1 MKLRDIL
8 NILFWILLII
18 VIILI
23 LWRIFGN
30 SPSDLSII
38 ITALFALLLK
48 MWTISDELNSF
59 KHEVK
64 FSFYKVKKD
73 MSSIKN
79 KIDITENKS
88 LRLTKNKLK

>member
-1 MKLRDIL
+1 MKRKDIF

-38 ITALFALLLK
+38 VAALFTILLK
-48 MWTISDELNSF
+48 IWVVSDEFKEF

-64 FSFYKVKKD
+64 FSFYRARKD
-73 MSSIKN
+73 IDSIKN
-79 KIDITENKS
+79 KEMIENNFPKFYK
-88 LRLTKNKLK
+88 TAK